1 MSTYASMIA
10 FYNAQ
15 KLKGFYQGLGELSSE
30 EEFMESLKC
39 LR

>member
-1 MSTYASMIA
+1 MIA